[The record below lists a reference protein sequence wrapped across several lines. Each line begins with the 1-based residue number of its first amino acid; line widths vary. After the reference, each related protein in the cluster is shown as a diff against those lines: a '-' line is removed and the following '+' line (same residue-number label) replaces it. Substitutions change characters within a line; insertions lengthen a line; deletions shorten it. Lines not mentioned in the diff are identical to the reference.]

1 MYLPRTIWRIFIYFA
16 FSTWSFAVTDGKAKI
31 QDYYP
36 LSRHCHS
43 DGFLSGYGMD
53 KTSQPEVI
61 PAITCNFLPWAGP
74 YVDHRLAGKRKNAQ
88 GKDHK
93 LYNTFYKGSYE

>member
-1 MYLPRTIWRIFIYFA
+1 MYLLRTIWRIFIYLA
-16 FSTWSFAVTDGKAKI
+16 LSTWSFAVTDGKAKI

-36 LSRHCHS
+36 LSRYCHS

-61 PAITCNFLPWAGP
+61 PAVAHTFLRWAGP
-74 YVDHRLAGKRKNAQ
+74 YVDHRLDDQRENAQ

-93 LYNTFYKGSYE
+93 LYYTF